1 MSDVVLAFC
10 SLHKSVMIWLIQQK
24 CNCVSVPG
32 LDQISIAVLSSSVQD
47 EYHGAWNHSRSRALP
62 RCIFI
67 AFAMIGLGMK
77 GSIVKCRSSLA
88 NFRVYLLKLMSFT
101 GLLVL
106 GMQGQAGN
114 TALLRLQ

>member
-10 SLHKSVMIWLIQQK
+10 SLHKSVMVWLIQQK
-24 CNCVSVPG
+24 CVSVPG
-32 LDQISIAVLSSSVQD
+32 LDQISIAILSSSVQD
-47 EYHGAWNHSRSRALP
+47 EYHGAWNHPRSRALP
-62 RCIFI
+62 RSIFI

-114 TALLRLQ
+114 TALLRLQS